1 MNTIT
6 PSDIEIYVNW
16 SAEDS
21 IYNNY
26 RRKFIAD
33 HLSSHPVPYKAKI
46 NGHQFTG
53 AIGVERIERK
63 NNQGGFKGTKH
74 CFKVSVN
81 AEMSKALELMD
92 AQIDHKQILKKFIVI
107 AKVQGKILKE
117 KLRDF
122 IRKEFDKNPL
132 VVNREL
138 FVEALEKELPDYK
151 IETKFDMSKELRLKK
166 MYYNAEVRL
175 IVVGKTKDVSGNN
188 VELETTITTDQSN
201 RFKVESRIG
210 SGTAKIETVVKR
222 VVEKFKKQKDT
233 INFHIELDNHRDALT
248 KFVKMTFGE
257 FDKWLYKK
265 DERFY
270 ILQSLN
276 GDQPVIDPKEG
287 VNFETT
293 YCVGIEFEVHG
304 FGGNDIFCENI
315 QYSVAGIH
323 RKLGFE
329 QLRQLLLDVVLS
341 GEVLTEEECKKVGES
356 VYFSSYEKL

>member
-74 CFKVSVN
+74 RFKVYVN

-92 AQIDHKQILKKFIVI
+92 AQIDHKPILKKFIVI
-107 AKVQGKILKE
+107 AKVQGKIMKE
-117 KLRDF
+117 KLRNC
-122 IRKEFDKNPL
+122 IKKEFDKNPL

-138 FVEALEKELPDYK
+138 FVEALKKELPNYK

-166 MYYNAEVRL
+166 MYYNTEVRL
-175 IVVGKTKDVSGNN
+175 IVVGKTKDASGNEAKLE
-188 VELETTITTDQSN
+188 VEITTDQKG
-201 RFKVESRIG
+201 RFRFGNGVG
-210 SGTAKIETVVKR
+210 AGTQKIVTVAHGIAK
-222 VVEKFKKQKDT
+222 KFERQKDT
-233 INFHIELDNHRDALT
+233 INFHIGLDNHRDALT
-248 KFVKMTFGE
+248 KFVKMNFGE

-265 DERFY
+265 DGRFY

-276 GDQPVIDPKEG
+276 GVQPVIDPKQG
-287 VNFETT
+287 INFETT
-293 YCVGIEFEVHG
+293 YCVGVEFEVHG
-304 FGGNDIFCENI
+304 FGESNEAIR
-315 QYSVAGIH
+315 YSVPGIH
-323 RKLGFE
+323 GKLKFE
-329 QLRQLLLDVVLS
+329 QLRQLILDVVLS
-341 GEVLTEEECKKVGES
+341 GKDLPEEECKKIGES